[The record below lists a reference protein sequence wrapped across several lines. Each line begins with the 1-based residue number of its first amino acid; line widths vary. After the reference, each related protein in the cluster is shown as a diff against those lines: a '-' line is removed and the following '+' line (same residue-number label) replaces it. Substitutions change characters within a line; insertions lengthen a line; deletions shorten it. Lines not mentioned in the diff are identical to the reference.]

1 MADESLWGNLES
13 LPIIETPGTILKKQA
28 SILTDIT
35 KSVLRGYVKIDSGE
49 GGEMYIQLYI
59 LAPSLGEYRYSILS
73 VSHKV
78 NMYPATVTDNVKGK
92 QYKCDDQ
99 DTLLNVLK
107 MILSSKELRNIIASL
122 ISQSK
127 A

>member
-1 MADESLWGNLES
+1 MADESMWGNLES
-13 LPIIETPGTILKKQA
+13 LPIIETPAIILKKQA

-35 KSVLRGYVKIDSGE
+35 KNVLRGYVKIDSGE

-59 LAPSLGEYRYSILS
+59 LAPSLGEYRYAVLS
-73 VSHKV
+73 VSHGV
-78 NMYPATVTDNVKGK
+78 NMYPASVIDNIKGEK
-92 QYKCDDQ
+92 FNCDNK

-107 MILSSKELRNIIASL
+107 LILSSKEIRNIVASL